1 MNRLLA
7 AGPLRLWTAPRPSC
21 PGGLPSR
28 FGGPGNRGGA
38 GFGAPG
44 GAGSGATGERGL
56 RPPGRRLAAVLLVG
70 AGVLALA
77 GCDPGPRERQAGG
90 PASTSTSAGGGACE
104 PTKGEAT
111 SGQVER
117 LAAADAPS
125 TGRLGPGG
133 DVERTA
139 ETVAAG
145 RGGER
150 LVVEGTVYRAD
161 CRTPLAGASVAVW
174 QTNAAG
180 EYGPGQ
186 GTSGERCCYLAAA
199 LRTDQRGRYRFETVK
214 PGHYK
219 GEAEPPPA
227 HIHFE
232 VQHPDATGLLTE
244 LLFEGDPWLRPG
256 ALGEVVAP
264 TPVPGS
270 NPPQLRARFDI
281 VLRP

>member
-1 MNRLLA
+1 MNRL
-7 AGPLRLWTAPRPSC
+7 WTTPRPSC
-21 PGGLPSR
+21 PEGLPSR
-28 FGGPGNRGGA
+28 FGGPRNRGRA
-38 GFGAPG
+38 GSGAPG
-44 GAGSGATGERGL
+44 GRGF
-56 RPPGRRLAAVLLVG
+56 RPSGRRLAVVLL
-70 AGVLALA
+70 AGIGMLGLA
-77 GCDPGPRERQAGG
+77 GCDPGSRDREAGSPTTT
-90 PASTSTSAGGGACE
+90 PAAAGGGTCE
-104 PTKGEAT
+104 PTRGEPA
-111 SGQVER
+111 GQGGER
-117 LAAADAPS
+117 VAAANAPS
-125 TGRLGPGG
+125 TARLGPGG

-145 RGGER
+145 RDGER
-150 LVVEGTVYRAD
+150 LVVEGTVSRAD

-186 GTSGERCCYLAAA
+186 GTSAERCCYLAAA

-244 LLFEGDPWLRPG
+244 LLFEGDPWLQPG

-270 NPPQLRARFDI
+270 APPELRARFDI

>member
-1 MNRLLA
+1 GML
-7 AGPLRLWTAPRPSC
+7 
-21 PGGLPSR
+21 GL
-28 FGGPGNRGGA
+28 
-38 GFGAPG
+38 
-44 GAGSGATGERGL
+44 
-56 RPPGRRLAAVLLVG
+56 V
-70 AGVLALA
+70 
-77 GCDPGPRERQAGG
+77 GCDPGSPDREAGS
-90 PASTSTSAGGGACE
+90 PTTTSAAAGGGTC
-104 PTKGEAT
+104 EAT
-111 SGQVER
+111 RGEPAGQGGER
-117 LAAADAPS
+117 VAAADAPS
-125 TGRLGPGG
+125 TARLGPGG

-145 RGGER
+145 RDGER

-186 GTSGERCCYLAAA
+186 GTSAERCCYLAAA

-214 PGHYK
+214 PGHYR

-244 LLFEGDPWLRPG
+244 LLFEGDPWLQPG

-270 NPPQLRARFDI
+270 APPELRARFDI

>member
-1 MNRLLA
+1 MS
-7 AGPLRLWTAPRPSC
+7 RLWTTPLPSC
-21 PGGLPSR
+21 PEGLPSR
-28 FGGPGNRGGA
+28 FGGPGNRGGT
-38 GFGAPG
+38 
-44 GAGSGATGERGL
+44 GSGA
-56 RPPGRRLAAVLLVG
+56 PGRRLAAVLLAWV
-70 AGVLALA
+70 GVLGLA
-77 GCDPGPRERQAGG
+77 GCDPGPRDRDAGS
-90 PASTSTSAGGGACE
+90 PTSTSVSAGGGACAPTRGE
-104 PTKGEAT
+104 PA
-111 SGQVER
+111 GQGGDRV
-117 LAAADAPS
+117 AAADAPS
-125 TGRLGPGG
+125 TARLGPGG

-145 RGGER
+145 RDGER
-150 LVVEGTVYRAD
+150 LLVEGTVYRAD

-186 GTSGERCCYLAAA
+186 GTGTERCCYLAAA

-227 HIHFE
+227 HIHFA
-232 VQHPDATGLLTE
+232 VQHPDTTGLLTE
-244 LLFEGDPWLRPG
+244 LLFEGDPWLQPG

-270 NPPQLRARFDI
+270 APPELRARFDI
-281 VLRP
+281 VLRR

>member
-1 MNRLLA
+1 MN
-7 AGPLRLWTAPRPSC
+7 
-21 PGGLPSR
+21 
-28 FGGPGNRGGA
+28 
-38 GFGAPG
+38 
-44 GAGSGATGERGL
+44 
-56 RPPGRRLAAVLLVG
+56 RRLAALLLAG
-70 AGVLALA
+70 AGVLGLA
-77 GCDPGPRERQAGG
+77 GCDPGPRGREAGS
-90 PASTSTSAGGGACE
+90 PTSTSASASAGGGACA
-104 PTKGEAT
+104 PTRGEAV
-111 SGQVER
+111 SQGGDRV
-117 LAAADAPS
+117 AAADAPS

-145 RGGER
+145 RDGQR

-161 CRTPLAGASVAVW
+161 CRTPLAGASVALW

-186 GTSGERCCYLAAA
+186 GTGGERCCYLAAA

-232 VQHPDATGLLTE
+232 VRHPDATGLLTE
-244 LLFEGDPWLRPG
+244 LLFEGDPRLQPG
-256 ALGEVVAP
+256 VLGEVVAP

-270 NPPQLRARFDI
+270 DPPALRARFDI